1 MSERR
6 YRTMQALILGGTGL
20 FLLDK
25 IWTGTLFLYINVRFL
40 FLVLLAAVTLLIL
53 AQRIYVE
60 LRRNELSVAQPENQP
75 DRKRRD
81 RWTLLLLSIPLLL
94 GVLIPAHTH
103 GSQAAVQKEITAP
116 LLAANGQTPSDLPLD
131 ADLWRSTR
139 STQTCS
145 DQEIFPR
152 VQNASLPAIP
162 TERILP
168 TEKTRQF
175 D

>member
-53 AQRIYVE
+53 AQRVTVE
-60 LRRNELSVAQPENQP
+60 LRRTALAGAQPENQTG
-75 DRKRRD
+75 RKRRD
-81 RWTLLLLSIPLLL
+81 RWTLLLLALPLLL
-94 GVLIPAHTH
+94 GMLIPTHAH
-103 GSQAAVQKEITAP
+103 GPEAAGQDGINAP
-116 LLAANGQTPSDLPLD
+116 PAAANGQTLFASALAVDPGRRAS
-131 ADLWRSTR
+131 
-139 STQTCS
+139 STQICS
-145 DQEIFPR
+145 DQDVFLR
-152 VQNASLPAIP
+152 VQNANLPAIP
-162 TERILP
+162 PEPIPP
-168 TEKTRQF
+168 TVTLRQF